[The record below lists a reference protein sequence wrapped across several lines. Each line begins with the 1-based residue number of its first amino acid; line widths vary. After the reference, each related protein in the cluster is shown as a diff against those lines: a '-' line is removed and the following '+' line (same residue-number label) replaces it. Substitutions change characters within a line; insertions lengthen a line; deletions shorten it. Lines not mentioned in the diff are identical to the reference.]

1 MIDLCAQK
9 ECVTVK
15 VLIHQYMYKIL
26 SSHFHTQYSFSSHYT
41 RIWPFHRID
50 INIILWLTLFI
61 FINPMNTIV
70 TISVL
75 ICVAWRKDIFYFIAR
90 LNKLYCLQK
99 VWKGFWA
106 VSLNFFQPYLQT
118 TMKAESFVLGFSH
131 EINLDC

>member
-26 SSHFHTQYSFSSHYT
+26 SSHFHTQYSFSSHHT
-41 RIWPFHRID
+41 RIHRID

-61 FINPMNTIV
+61 FINLMNTTI